1 MPDIMLKQPVESVP
15 GRPAEVTSCQ
25 RTFAVIG
32 IDDGTKTVLFVV
44 CKVSVIHVAMWPL
57 LPANAMLAISYPLP
71 DVRGSIRMRVFA
83 SEVLQIM
90 TEFPFIHIAIVQSK
104 STVSVSKPALPL
116 PIIFPIVELKLAA
129 AVHKHGD
136 VAGEIVAVDAA
147 ELCGRVVLR
156 MMRRIDAAVKPCS
169 ASLQIES
176 ALAAPTK

>member
-1 MPDIMLKQPVESVP
+1 MP
-15 GRPAEVTSCQ
+15 
-25 RTFAVIG
+25 
-32 IDDGTKTVLFVV
+32 
-44 CKVSVIHVAMWPL
+44 
-57 LPANAMLAISYPLP
+57 
-71 DVRGSIRMRVFA
+71 
-83 SEVLQIM
+83 
-90 TEFPFIHIAIVQSK
+90 
-104 STVSVSKPALPL
+104 KPALPL

-156 MMRRIDAAVKPCS
+156 MMRIYAAVKPCS